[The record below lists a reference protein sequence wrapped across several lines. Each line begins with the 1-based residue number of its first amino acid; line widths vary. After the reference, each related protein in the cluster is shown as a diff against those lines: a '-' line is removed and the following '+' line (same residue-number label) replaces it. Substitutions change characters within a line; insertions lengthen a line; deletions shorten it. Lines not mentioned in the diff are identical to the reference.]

1 MYVQKDYW
9 EKKLS
14 SDMKLELQDIRLTFS
29 NSRKGDFH
37 LLRGVDLQ
45 VKEGAITAIV
55 GGNGTGK
62 TTLFNIIS
70 GFISE
75 YKGRVLINDQDI
87 RRLPSYKRSQVGI
100 GRLFQGTQLMGNL
113 TLMENMKIASS
124 DKTGEHPVQP
134 FFAVKA
140 IRAQEK
146 AKEDKAV
153 EIINSLFGYNSK
165 YLGLLD
171 QKASNLSYGEQRLIG
186 IARLLMGDSKI
197 LLLDEPTSGVNPVY
211 IETIT
216 DLIRKLVTEKGLTVL
231 MIEHN
236 MNFVKSLANYCAYLD
251 NGRIVQYGTTD
262 AVLSDEGVK
271 NSYLGV

>member
-1 MYVQKDYW
+1 M
-9 EKKLS
+9 E
-14 SDMKLELQDIRLTFS
+14 LELQDIRLTFS
-29 NSRKGDFH
+29 NSRKGDFN
-37 LLRGVDLQ
+37 LLQGVNLK

-75 YKGRVLINDQDI
+75 YRGRVLIDGQDI
-87 RRLPSYKRSQVGI
+87 RRLPPYKRSQVGI

-113 TLMENMKIASS
+113 SLMENMKIASS
-124 DKTGEHPVQP
+124 NKTGEHPVQP
-134 FFAVKA
+134 FFAIKA

-146 AKEDKAV
+146 DKEDTAV
-153 EIINSLFGYNSK
+153 EIINSLFGRDSK
-165 YLGLLD
+165 YLEMLG
-171 QKASNLSYGEQRLIG
+171 QKASNLSYGEQRLFG

-211 IETIT
+211 IETISN
-216 DLIRKLVTEKGLTVL
+216 LIRKLVTEKGLTVL

-236 MNFVKSLANYCAYLD
+236 MNFVKGLASYCAYLD
-251 NGRIVQYGTTD
+251 NGKVVQYGATD
-262 AVLSDEGVK
+262 AVLNDEGVK

>member
-1 MYVQKDYW
+1 
-9 EKKLS
+9 
-14 SDMKLELQDIRLTFS
+14 MK
-29 NSRKGDFH
+29 
-37 LLRGVDLQ
+37 

-75 YKGRVLINDQDI
+75 YKGRVLIDGQDI
-87 RRLPSYKRSQVGI
+87 RKLPSYKRNQVGI

-113 TLMENMKIASS
+113 TLLENMKIASS

-134 FFAVKA
+134 FFAFKS
-140 IRAQEK
+140 IRTQEK
-146 AKEDKAV
+146 VKEDKAV
-153 EIINSLFGYNSK
+153 EIINSLFGSESK
-165 YLGLLD
+165 YLEMLS
-171 QKASNLSYGEQRLIG
+171 QKASNLSFGEQRLIG

-211 IETIT
+211 IKTIAN
-216 DLIRKLVTEKGLTVL
+216 LIRKLVAEKGLTVL

-236 MNFVKSLANYCAYLD
+236 MFFVKSLANYCAYLD
-251 NGRIVQYGTTD
+251 NGKIVQYGPTV
-262 AVLSDEGVK
+262 AVLNDDGVK